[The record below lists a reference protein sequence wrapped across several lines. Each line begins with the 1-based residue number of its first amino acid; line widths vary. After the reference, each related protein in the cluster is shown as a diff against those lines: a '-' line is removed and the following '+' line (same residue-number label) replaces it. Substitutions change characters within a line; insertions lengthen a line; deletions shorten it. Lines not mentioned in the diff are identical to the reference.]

1 MITRHLEERFI
12 VNLGVSYQD
21 CRWNIIEVDCPDDKV
36 IDRLMIHSYNDR
48 LVGKKGNQHI
58 RNAILID
65 FVENDLKGIG
75 GYTKAL
81 QIVYDQELMQEYL
94 SNHAIPIVTD

>member
-1 MITRHLEERFI
+1 
-12 VNLGVSYQD
+12 
-21 CRWNIIEVDCPDDKV
+21 
-36 IDRLMIHSYNDR
+36 MIHSYNDR